1 VQGRVVGM
9 NVAIATAS
17 ETDGGGEGQSAGI
30 SFAIPLATIESRVA
44 QLIETGTI
52 RQGYLG
58 VQFSLNVVE
67 VDNTIFRGKGVKI
80 EAVVPGGPS
89 DRGGVR
95 EDDIV
100 LEIDGM
106 PVEGPENLRSIISAK
121 RPGAEVTLLVLRND
135 RERATLKFALGEM
148 PDDVFAGIYADMLA
162 TQGGILLRDTEEGV
176 TVARVLE
183 GSRAAEA
190 GFAEGQVVIRIDDQE
205 VSDTTQA
212 VLALQREGAFLGR
225 SVEVRVRVVDKDG
238 NTVRRDLTLDLRDLE

>member
-1 VQGRVVGM
+1 
-9 NVAIATAS
+9 
-17 ETDGGGEGQSAGI
+17 
-30 SFAIPLATIESRVA
+30 
-44 QLIETGTI
+44 
-52 RQGYLG
+52 
-58 VQFSLNVVE
+58 
-67 VDNTIFRGKGVKI
+67 
-80 EAVVPGGPS
+80 
-89 DRGGVR
+89 
-95 EDDIV
+95 
-100 LEIDGM
+100 
-106 PVEGPENLRSIISAK
+106 
-121 RPGAEVTLLVLRND
+121 
-135 RERATLKFALGEM
+135 M